1 MAEQDCASLCEI
13 GAVEAQQWQKCSFCP
28 GFACSFN
35 HQIFTQR
42 LREPYVLARELRK
55 EGEGKGF
62 CLLLADEK
70 EAGQG
75 ICDGGCHVTGVCH
88 EIYDSSVMKR
98 TPSQYVQG
106 EAEGHGAT
114 VVLWAVWWI
123 EWGEIVVSSRKKVQT
138 ITVKMLSRAQARG
151 RRHVYQGPLKK
162 HKGKKEQQTP
172 R

>member
-75 ICDGGCHVTGVCH
+75 NLLWGLPRNWGLPWDLWLFCDEENALSVCAGG
-88 EIYDSSVMKR
+88 S
-98 TPSQYVQG
+98 
-106 EAEGHGAT
+106 
-114 VVLWAVWWI
+114 W
-123 EWGEIVVSSRKKVQT
+123 
-138 ITVKMLSRAQARG
+138 RAQSHCGPLGSLVNWMRWDSCIQQEKSAN
-151 RRHVYQGPLKK
+151 HYSEDVKQGPS
-162 HKGKKEQQTP
+162 TW
-172 R
+172 